1 VSLPLQPTYH
11 SSIPKSV
18 TFTELSERLCE
29 YITVPETTRPENGT
43 RKLSPAMIEYA
54 AIMEIVQILVMQQV
68 PDLVLQ
74 RIENVDR
81 RVKVIDARG
90 WFDVE
95 LRATRPQW
103 TVDRYLGSRKSP
115 ATSIDERNQALAS
128 AEIVLT
134 GWPPVQD
141 LRARA
146 PRLRWVHELPAGAS
160 NFLGTDL
167 WGSEIV
173 VTTSRGLTNRRP
185 MAEYVLASFLH
196 FARGLHLSYGE
207 KQRRA
212 FNHKAYDAVIVR
224 DKTVCIV
231 GAGGIGQEVA
241 NLCAGAGMR
250 VVGTRREVRP
260 DTLPLS
266 GFARLES
273 ADHLYDL
280 LPESE
285 FVAVCCPWTKET
297 HRLIGPA
304 AFAAMKS
311 GTVLVNIARGEIV
324 DDEALLQALAEGK
337 LRGVALDVYDGEFE
351 RPPDPRLWED
361 ERVVITPHISATT
374 DVSEHGG
381 VRLFCENLTRY
392 LQGRPLQNVIDWERG
407 Y

>member
-1 VSLPLQPTYH
+1 M
-11 SSIPKSV
+11 
-18 TFTELSERLCE
+18 EA
-29 YITVPETTRPENGT
+29 VP
-43 RKLSPAMIEYA
+43 
-54 AIMEIVQILVMQQV
+54 ILIMQQV
-68 PDLVLQ
+68 PDPVLRQ
-74 RIENVDR
+74 IANVDR
-81 RVKVIDARG
+81 RIKVIDARG

-115 ATSIDERNQALAS
+115 ATSIDERNNALAS

-146 PRLRWVHELPAGAS
+146 PRLKWVHELPAGAS
-160 NFLGTDL
+160 NFFGTDL
-167 WGSEIV
+167 WGSEVV

-207 KQRRA
+207 KQRRR
-212 FNHKAYDAVIVR
+212 FNHKAYEAVIVR

-250 VVGTRREVRP
+250 VVGTRRQVRS
-260 DTLPLS
+260 DTPLPPS
-266 GFARLES
+266 FARLES
-273 ADHLYDL
+273 SDRLHDL
-280 LPESE
+280 LSESE
-285 FVAVCCPWTKET
+285 FAAICCPWTKET
-297 HRLIGPA
+297 HHLIGSD
-304 AFAAMKS
+304 AFAVMKF

-324 DDEALLQALAEGK
+324 DDAALLQALAEGK

-351 RPPDPRLWED
+351 RPPDARLWED
-361 ERVVITPHISATT
+361 DRVVITPHVSATT
-374 DVSEHGG
+374 DVPEHGG
-381 VRLFCENLTRY
+381 VKLFCENLTRY
-392 LQGRPLQNVIDWERG
+392 LEGRPLENVIEWERG